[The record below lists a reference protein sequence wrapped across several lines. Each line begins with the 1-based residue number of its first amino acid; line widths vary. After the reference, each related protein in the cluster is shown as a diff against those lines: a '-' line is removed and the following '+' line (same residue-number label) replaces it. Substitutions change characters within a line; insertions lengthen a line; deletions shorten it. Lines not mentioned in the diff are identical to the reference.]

1 MAINEETVL
10 KYGVL
15 IYPGFQLI
23 DVTGPVDIINVTSSH
38 IPGVT
43 LDVIAETLDPV
54 PTKPSSKPPAGL
66 PVFTTWQTLIPT
78 HTFATAPLDLDVLI
92 VPGGVAN
99 FSPEDVTKPNLE
111 LMRPMLDFI
120 KERYP
125 RLKHLITICTGSGI
139 VSQTGLLDGKKA
151 TMFKGAWPIISKW
164 REEVNWV
171 SKARWTRDGNIW
183 TSSGVTSGMDLAFD
197 FVAKIYG
204 EEVAQQVAAEMEYE
218 RHTDPSI
225 DPYGIDIE

>member
-1 MAINEETVL
+1 MTINEETVL

-15 IYPGFQLI
+15 VYPGFQLI

-43 LDVIAETLDPV
+43 IDIIAETLDPV

-66 PVFTTWQTLIPT
+66 PVFTTWQTLVPT
-78 HTFATAPLDLDVLI
+78 HTFANAPLDLDVLI

-99 FSPEDVTKPNLE
+99 FNPEDVTKPNLE

-125 RLKHLITICTGSGI
+125 H
-139 VSQTGLLDGKKA
+139 D
-151 TMFKGAWPIISKW
+151 
-164 REEVNWV
+164 
-171 SKARWTRDGNIW
+171 
-183 TSSGVTSGMDLAFD
+183 
-197 FVAKIYG
+197 
-204 EEVAQQVAAEMEYE
+204 
-218 RHTDPSI
+218 
-225 DPYGIDIE
+225 

>member
-1 MAINEETVL
+1 MTL

-23 DVTGPVDIINVTSSH
+23 DATGPIDIINVTSSH
-38 IPGVT
+38 ISGIT
-43 LDVIAETLDPV
+43 LDIIAETLDPV
-54 PTKPSSKPPAGL
+54 TTKPPSKPPTGL
-66 PVFTTWQTLIPT
+66 PVFTAWQHLMPT
-78 HTFATAPLDLDVLI
+78 HTFASAPADLDILI

-99 FSPEDVTKPNLE
+99 SHPEDVTKPNLE
-111 LMRPMLDFI
+111 LMRPLLNFL
-120 KERYP
+120 KKRYP
-125 RLKHLITICTGSGI
+125 RLKYLITVCTGSGI

-164 REEVNWV
+164 REEVKWET
-171 SKARWTRDGNIW
+171 KARWTEDGNIW
-183 TSSGVTSGMDLAFD
+183 TSSGVTSGMDLMFG

-204 EEVAQQVAAEMEYE
+204 QEVAQKVAADMEYV

-225 DPYGIDIE
+225 DPYGIDVEQL